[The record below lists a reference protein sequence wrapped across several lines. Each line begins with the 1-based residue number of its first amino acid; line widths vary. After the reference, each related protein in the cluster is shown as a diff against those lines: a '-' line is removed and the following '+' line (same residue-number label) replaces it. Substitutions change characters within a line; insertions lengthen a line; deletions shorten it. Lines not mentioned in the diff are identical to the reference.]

1 MFVALLVFALVT
13 AHVTATL
20 PSYLR
25 PCGRK
30 DPNYDQCIRNSA
42 ELLKDK
48 ICTGMPELNLPPNEP
63 LIIDKLVVYDTANVK
78 LHLSDVKVYGIC
90 DFVINS
96 VHANPDKLHYDF
108 NVNVK
113 ALRFDAMYDFNIHI
127 LLTQIAHKGILHVT
141 SDNLGVKLGVDY
153 KSTIKNGKTSGYT
166 SKVNLNLNIK
176 TFNFKFDE
184 KEKELVNLHKIF
196 SNIISVNQEE
206 IIKTVKPALEEELS
220 KRVIS
225 IFNRVFD
232 RINFEELFPER
243 A

>member
-1 MFVALLVFALVT
+1 MFVALFVFTLVT

-30 DPNYDQCIRNSA
+30 DPNYEQCIRNSV

-48 ICTGMPELNLPPNEP
+48 ICTGMPELNIPPNEP
-63 LIIDKLVVYDTANVK
+63 LIIDKLVVYDTPDVK
-78 LHLSDVKVYGIC
+78 LHLSDVKAYGIC

-108 NVNVK
+108 NVNVNS
-113 ALRFDAMYDFNIHI
+113 LRLDAMYDFNIHI
-127 LLTQIAHKGILHVT
+127 LFTQIAHKGILHVT
-141 SDNLGVKLGVDY
+141 SDNLGVKLGVDF
-153 KSTIKNGKTSGYT
+153 KSVIKNGKTNAYT

-196 SNIISVNQEE
+196 SNIISNNEEE
-206 IIKTVKPALEEELS
+206 IIRTVKSALEEELS

-225 IFNRVFD
+225 IFNRVLD
-232 RINFEELFPER
+232 NRYEELFPER
-243 A
+243 V